1 MEESSILKRS
11 VKMVGLF
18 LGVSTVWVLLVS
30 LALGAITDK
39 VLGSSSEATALPE
52 SASDGTAT
60 PTHPRGSPKS
70 APQAPK
76 PNG

>member
-1 MEESSILKRS
+1 MEEGSILKRS
-11 VKMVGLF
+11 LKMVALF

-39 VLGSSSEATALPE
+39 VHGASTDATVAPE
-52 SASDGTAT
+52 SASDGTTT
-60 PTHPRGSPKS
+60 PTHHRGSPKS
-70 APQAPK
+70 TTPK